1 MFKKILVGLM
11 VLGLFTACS
20 DKEEKKVE
28 SVETKVE
35 MKTEVKVKE
44 VEKKTEVMPTVVVE
58 KKAEKVILKKVEM
71 KTEVKAVEEMKTV
84 VEEKAVEI
92 KTKVEEK
99 TVELKTIVEE
109 KKAEVKVIEKKVT
122 KIDPALLFKAC
133 ASCHGAKGDKKALGQ
148 SALIGTWSADKIA
161 AALVGYKDGTYGK
174 AMKGLMKAQV
184 NKLSDEEIKSIS
196 KYISTL
202 NK

>member
-20 DKEEKKVE
+20 DKEEKQVE
-28 SVETKVE
+28 AVETKVE

-84 VEEKAVEI
+84 VEEK
-92 KTKVEEK
+92 
-99 TVELKTIVEE
+99 TVEMKTIVEE
-109 KKAEVKVIEKKVT
+109 KKAEVKVIEKKVA

-148 SALIGTWSADKIA
+148 SALIGSWNEDKIA

>member
-1 MFKKILVGLM
+1 MFKKLLVGLM

-20 DKEEKKVE
+20 DKEEKQVE
-28 SVETKVE
+28 AVETKVE

-84 VEEKAVEI
+84 VEEK
-92 KTKVEEK
+92 
-99 TVELKTIVEE
+99 TVEMKTIVEE